1 MFWICKK
8 FSFKGMNKVFF
19 GTLICHAK
27 NELAPINSL
36 LTRASNKF
44 LTEKSID
51 EAIFHLQRSAEHLL
65 KAKQVYID
73 TQAKV
78 VPKKQVQ

>member
-1 MFWICKK
+1 
-8 FSFKGMNKVFF
+8 MNKVFF
-19 GTLICHAK
+19 GTFICHAK

-51 EAIFHLQRSAEHLL
+51 EAIVHLQRSADHLL
-65 KAKQVYID
+65 KAKKLYSESKVYDHIPHNFQPNS
-73 TQAKV
+73 TNTRIHTF
-78 VPKKQVQ
+78 

>member
-1 MFWICKK
+1 
-8 FSFKGMNKVFF
+8 MNRAFF

-36 LTRASNKF
+36 LTRASNNF

-51 EAIFHLQRSAEHLL
+51 EAIKHLQISAEHLM
-65 KAKQVYID
+65 KAKQLYVRSHRPPTD
-73 TQAKV
+73 VKV
-78 VPKKQVQ
+78 KELS

>member
-1 MFWICKK
+1 
-8 FSFKGMNKVFF
+8 MNKVFF

-51 EAIFHLQRSAEHLL
+51 EAVYHLQRSAEHLL
-65 KAKQVYID
+65 KAKQAYID
-73 TQAKV
+73 TCVKE
-78 VPKKQVQ
+78 VPKNKFIYDGK